1 MGVTKLVLEITGIE
15 VLTVNSIW
23 LQKKTVAGKHFLFG
37 VSQTS
42 LLSKYLLLV
51 SSHLLKTKF
60 WKENCLSCPVE
71 KGVNLPS
78 LSRKTK

>member
-23 LQKKTVAGKHFLFG
+23 LKKKTVAGKHFLFG
-37 VSQTS
+37 VTQTS

-60 WKENCLSCPVE
+60 
-71 KGVNLPS
+71 
-78 LSRKTK
+78 